1 MGRQFD
7 PPSKILLLTLSSCP
21 LSNLLCVEQMWYNP
35 LNLKGGHQGK
45 LVIVRNGN
53 WLISLT
59 GCLVILLVTG
69 CGSPQ
74 PGIPASSTAP
84 ITPVVDTILLS
95 DASATVTG
103 VSSTL
108 PITTT
113 FQLTEQPADETT
125 PGTSIT
131 LSLWTVE
138 AVSPEAAGKAGE
150 VFAQGIRSF
159 MERYPNVTVVVK
171 LKNETGKGSVLDY
184 LRTASQVA
192 PSVLPDVV
200 VLDLTELAAAARAGV
215 LFPLDELI
223 APGLINDLLPGAR
236 AAGTVDGQLMGLP
249 FEADFEHVVFST
261 EKPTAPPATWDDVLN
276 AGTIYRFPAK
286 GRNGLVNDCFLIQYL
301 AAGGRL
307 LDEEGQPTLDGAVLT
322 SVLDYYLR
330 GVRAGVIPLDVL
342 EAASADDLWSWYTST
357 RNGIVH
363 VRARKYIEE
372 RFQLRG
378 SRFAAIPTREGK
390 PLTLVRGRALAIT
403 ARDASQQAVAAR
415 MIEWM
420 LQPDNVVVWNQ
431 VTFSVPTRYA
441 TLNRWGSDPYLDFLR
456 QQMEV
461 ALPVPSFPQYD
472 QIGRVLQQAVLEV
485 LSGDATPEEAAATAV
500 SAITR

>member
-1 MGRQFD
+1 
-7 PPSKILLLTLSSCP
+7 
-21 LSNLLCVEQMWYNP
+21 
-35 LNLKGGHQGK
+35 
-45 LVIVRNGN
+45 VRLRDGL
-53 WLISLT
+53 WLIGLGS
-59 GCLVILLVTG
+59 CLVILLAAG
-69 CGSPQ
+69 CETAQ
-74 PGIPASSTAP
+74 PAAPVRPTAL
-84 ITPVVDTILLS
+84 ITPVVDTILPS
-95 DASATVTG
+95 DASAATADASPTITA
-103 VSSTL
+103 SNTL
-108 PITTT
+108 QRI
-113 FQLTEQPADETT
+113 EQPTDGTT
-125 PGTSIT
+125 PGASIT
-131 LSLWTVE
+131 LTLWTVE

-150 VFAQGIRSF
+150 IFAQGIRSF
-159 MERYPNVTVVVK
+159 ASRYPNVTVVVK

-215 LFPLDELI
+215 LFPLDKLI
-223 APGLINDLLPGAR
+223 APSLINDLLPGAR
-236 AAGTVDGQLMGLP
+236 AAGSVDGQLMGLP

-261 EKPTAPPATWDDVLN
+261 EKLTAPPATWEDVLN

-307 LDEEGQPTLDGAVLT
+307 LDEEGQPTLDEAVLT

-342 EAASADDLWSWYTST
+342 EAASADDLWSWYTSN

-461 ALPVPSFPQYD
+461 ALPVPSFSQYD